1 MSARCCGVSC
11 SSVLVVAVELAPVM
25 GPGCWAT
32 AGPALA
38 DTASTK
44 TAIRRGYPITSSFQE
59 SRWGN
64 GRAQGLVSQPQSF
77 ARVSDF
83 STIGANGPQYLCA
96 NLAPGADQPN
106 PMHAHADDAL
116 PSPHAHAG
124 SAPARRR
131 SGSGRVAGARVRH
144 CHRQLRSGAASEL
157 RALRSR
163 AIADG
168 RHGLRALPQYHT
180 GALSGGAWPPPPP
193 PTPPRSPRPSGTP
206 PHHSSPKPAR
216 PLTPVRPR
224 PTPRPAKGLA
234 PAAPGHTT

>member
-1 MSARCCGVSC
+1 ISARCCGVSC
-11 SSVLVVAVELAPVM
+11 SSVLVVAVELVPVM

-59 SRWGN
+59 SWWGN
-64 GRAQGLVSQPQSF
+64 GRAQGLVSRPQSF

-131 SGSGRVAGARVRH
+131 PGSGRVAGARVRH
-144 CHRQLRSGAASEL
+144 RHHQLRSGAASEL

-168 RHGLRALPQYHT
+168 RHGLRALPQYHP
-180 GALSGGAWPPPPP
+180 GALSGGCCPPELRPPPGCSRGLTV
-193 PTPPRSPRPSGTP
+193 TPGNDSSG
-206 PHHSSPKPAR
+206 KRAR
-216 PLTPVRPR
+216 PLTAVRPR
-224 PTPRPAKGLA
+224 GTVRTARGL
-234 PAAPGHTT
+234 GHAGPD